1 MEHYDVI
8 VVGGGIAGL
17 AAAVKAGRLGAK
29 TALIEQYPFA
39 GGMATAGMVS
49 PFMKFEIAGDRLV
62 KGIFLELEQRMT
74 AQGGMVDNGFSGDAF
89 RNVAWQLLTEA
100 KVHPYFNAAL
110 ISAEMREDHIKSVT
124 FQKNGLSQSL
134 SAKNFIDT
142 SGDAQLLFLAGLP
155 FQKGEKLQALTLFFR
170 MGGLDLQTI
179 VETVKRDP
187 QNFLPWVELDFHE
200 GRIYSVAGWLREIKA
215 AQQAGRLHEALQY
228 IFFTTLPG
236 SGEGSFNTSNILALD
251 GSSSVELTR
260 AEWIG
265 RQQVQQVVTLLQKEI
280 PGFEKSYLIETAPQ
294 VGVRE
299 TRRAIG
305 DYRVTGEDI
314 MRARKFPDAVA
325 RGCYGVDIHGQ
336 ADESSVMDE
345 IPEND
350 YYELPL
356 RALLV
361 KDASNLM
368 VGGRCVSATR
378 EGHGALRIMP
388 TSAAMGEAAG
398 ALSALASLENKSL
411 RQVDYLTLK
420 NEIKHNLK
428 EDKTQ

>member
-8 VVGGGIAGL
+8 VLGGGIAGL
-17 AAAVKAGRLGAK
+17 AAAVKSARLGAK
-29 TALIEQYPFA
+29 TALIEQYAFA

-74 AQGGMVDNGFSGDAF
+74 AIGGMVNNGFSGDAF

-100 KVHPYFNAAL
+100 EVHPIFNAAL
-110 ISAEMREDHIKSVT
+110 ISAEMRESHIQSVT
-124 FQKNGLSQSL
+124 FQKNGHSQSL
-134 SAKNFIDT
+134 SAKNFIDS

-179 VETVKRDP
+179 VETVKREP
-187 QNFLPWVELDFHE
+187 QNFLPWVDSDFQE

-215 AQQAGRLHEALQY
+215 AQKAGKLHEALQY

-236 SGEGSFNTSNILALD
+236 SGEASFNSSNICALD
-251 GSSSVELTR
+251 GSSSQDLTR

-265 RQQVQQVVTLLQKEI
+265 RQQVHQIVRLLQDEI

-299 TRRAIG
+299 TRRALG
-305 DYRVTGEDI
+305 DYIVTGKDI
-314 MRARKFPDAVA
+314 MQARKFPHAIA

-350 YYELPL
+350 FYEVPL
-356 RALLV
+356 EALLV
-361 KDASNLM
+361 KDAVNLM
-368 VGGRCVSATR
+368 VAGRCVSATR
-378 EGHGALRIMP
+378 KGHGALRIMP

-398 ALSALASLENKSL
+398 ALSALAATQGKAL
-411 RQVDYLTLK
+411 RSVDYLSLK

-428 EDKTQ
+428 EEQ